1 MSERIFPWQEVAF
14 SALAARSAAM
24 PHALLLQ
31 GRAGIGKTVFARAF
45 AAWLL
50 CEGPRSDT
58 HACGVCEACR
68 WFEQGNHPDFRQI
81 EPEFL
86 SVLSGADTETAE
98 RSKDPSKQIK
108 IEQVRELQRFLAVG
122 THRAGRRIAIV
133 RPAEAMNLATA
144 NALLKSLEE
153 PPPATLFL
161 LVSSQPARL
170 LPTIRSRCQ
179 SVHLPT
185 PDADTAAQ
193 WLEAQGLDEARAMLA
208 HCGQAPLA
216 AIEAADQ
223 RPLRDRL
230 LGQLARGE
238 ADPLTLADACGGAE
252 PIQVI
257 DWLQK
262 WIYDLSAV
270 KLTGEPRYHPQ
281 ARAALEQL
289 GPRLALRRLLAYQRE
304 LAQRRAVA
312 QHPLNPR
319 LFLEELFM
327 RYRALRG

>member
-1 MSERIFPWQEVAF
+1 MSEQIFPWQIAAF
-14 SALAARSAAM
+14 NGLAARGEQL
-24 PHALLLQ
+24 PHALLIQ

-50 CEGPRSDT
+50 CEGARSET
-58 HACGVCEACR
+58 AACGECEPCR

-86 SVLSGADTETAE
+86 SPEMEGVE
-98 RSKDPSKQIK
+98 RSKEPSRQIK

-122 THRAGRRIAIV
+122 THRAGRRVAIV
-133 RPAEAMNLATA
+133 RPAEAMNVATA

-153 PPPATLFL
+153 PPPDTLFL
-161 LVSSQPARL
+161 LVASQPARL
-170 LPTIRSRCQ
+170 LPTVRSRCQ
-179 SVHLPT
+179 AVHLPA
-185 PDADTAAQ
+185 PDAETAAQ
-193 WLEAQGLDEARAMLA
+193 WLAAQGFDEARAMLA
-208 HCGQAPLA
+208 HCANAPLA

-230 LGQLARGE
+230 LTQLARGE
-238 ADPLTLADACGGAE
+238 SDPLVLADACAGAE
-252 PIQVI
+252 PVQVI

-270 KLTGEPRYHPQ
+270 QFAGEPRYHPQ
-281 ARAALEQL
+281 ARAALQKL
-289 GPRLALRRLLAYQRE
+289 VASLAPRRLLAYQRE
-304 LAQRRAVA
+304 LAHRRAVA

-327 RYRALRG
+327 RYRALRD